1 MNDQGTSNQQRQAP
15 SNTQDNAMMSM
26 MAQMLESKKESNKR
40 MEMLE
45 NQVAQQAVAL
55 KQFGKLPS
63 QPDVNSTEH
72 INAITLKS
80 GRILPTP
87 QGKLNSNSKEIEA
100 EVANENSEVELQTP
114 MEEEKKEEEP
124 VLTRKYVPMIPFP
137 QRLYKGELDA
147 HFQRF
152 VEMLKKLYVTLPFHE
167 VITQNPTYAKFLKD
181 IVSNRRVIEESSMVA
196 LNVECSAIVQSRM
209 PKKMQDN
216 GSFSIPI
223 SLGKIEI
230 DRALCDLGASIS
242 LIPYSLFEQID
253 VGELHPT
260 TISLKLADRSSR
272 IPRGVL
278 RDVPIKVG
286 KFFIPVDFYVLEM
299 DVEQEMP
306 VILGRPFLNSVE
318 AVIRCGEGSIELKIG
333 DEKLKFFLKNA
344 MKAPTLSFECN
355 LLDISCE
362 NLELTSF
369 ESEVMELD
377 DSSMLFTSLMDI
389 EDEEMC
395 DLTLAE
401 GEQLLDAHEG
411 EGDQMPRGKEFEGEL
426 KPLPSNLRYEFLGS
440 NSTHPVI
447 VGATLNEHETSKL
460 LHVLKNNRKALEYS
474 IDDLQGISPS
484 LCMHRINVDENA
496 KPSGEFLRRL
506 NPNLS
511 EVVFK
516 EITKLRDAGIIY
528 SVPDSEWVS
537 PIHVVPKIGG
547 LTVVQNDKGEL
558 VPTRTLNGWRIC
570 IDYRKLNKATK
581 KDHFPI
587 PFIDQMLERLSG
599 HEYFCFLD
607 GYSGFHQIPILPND
621 QGKLHLYVHME
632 LLHLDACPLG
642 YAMHRELFKD
652 A

>member
-1 MNDQGTSNQQRQAP
+1 
-15 SNTQDNAMMSM
+15 
-26 MAQMLESKKESNKR
+26 

-80 GRILPTP
+80 GRVLPTP
-87 QGKLNSNSKEIEA
+87 QRKPNSNEKEIEA

-137 QRLYKGELDA
+137 QRLYKGKLDA

-181 IVSNRRVIEESSMVA
+181 IMSNRRVIEESSMVA

-272 IPRGVL
+272 ILRGVL

-286 KFFIPVDFYVLEM
+286 KFFIPIDFYVLEM

-306 VILGRPFLNSVE
+306 VILGRPFLNTVE

-333 DEKLKFFLKNA
+333 DEKLKFF
-344 MKAPTLSFECN
+344 
-355 LLDISCE
+355 
-362 NLELTSF
+362 
-369 ESEVMELD
+369 
-377 DSSMLFTSLMDI
+377 
-389 EDEEMC
+389 
-395 DLTLAE
+395 
-401 GEQLLDAHEG
+401 
-411 EGDQMPRGKEFEGEL
+411 
-426 KPLPSNLRYEFLGS
+426 
-440 NSTHPVI
+440 
-447 VGATLNEHETSKL
+447 
-460 LHVLKNNRKALEYS
+460 
-474 IDDLQGISPS
+474 
-484 LCMHRINVDENA
+484 
-496 KPSGEFLRRL
+496 
-506 NPNLS
+506 
-511 EVVFK
+511 
-516 EITKLRDAGIIY
+516 
-528 SVPDSEWVS
+528 
-537 PIHVVPKIGG
+537 
-547 LTVVQNDKGEL
+547 
-558 VPTRTLNGWRIC
+558 
-570 IDYRKLNKATK
+570 
-581 KDHFPI
+581 
-587 PFIDQMLERLSG
+587 
-599 HEYFCFLD
+599 
-607 GYSGFHQIPILPND
+607 
-621 QGKLHLYVHME
+621 
-632 LLHLDACPLG
+632 
-642 YAMHRELFKD
+642 
-652 A
+652 

>member
-1 MNDQGTSNQQRQAP
+1 MIA
-15 SNTQDNAMMSM
+15 M
-26 MAQMLESKKESNKR
+26 MAQMLESQKETNKKMEELVAENKR
-40 MEMLE
+40 LAKE
-45 NQVAQQAVAL
+45 NAHM
-55 KQFGKLPS
+55 KQIGKLPS
-63 QPDVNSTEH
+63 QPDVNSLEH
-72 INAITLKS
+72 VDAITLKS
-80 GRILPTP
+80 GKVLPTP
-87 QGKLNSNSKEIEA
+87 QGKSNLNSKKVDE
-100 EVANENSEVELQTP
+100 EVANENAEVELQAPTG
-114 MEEEKKEEEP
+114 EEKKEGEP
-124 VLTRKYVPMIPFP
+124 ILMRKYVPVIPFP
-137 QRLYKGELDA
+137 QRLKKSKLDA

-181 IVSNRRVIEESSMVA
+181 IMSNRRVIDESSMVA

-209 PKKMQDN
+209 PKKMQDH

-253 VGELHPT
+253 VGEHHPT

-306 VILGRPFLNSVE
+306 VILGRPFLNTVE

-344 MKAPTLSFECN
+344 MKAPTSSFECN

-369 ESEVMELD
+369 ESEVTDLD
-377 DSSMLFTSLMDI
+377 DSSMLFTSLMDM
-389 EDEEMC
+389 EDEGMC

-401 GEQLLDAHEG
+401 GENLFDACQG
-411 EGDQMPRGKEFEGEL
+411 EVNQMPKGKEFEGEL

-440 NSTHPVI
+440 NSMHPVI
-447 VGATLNEHETSKL
+447 VGATLNENETSKL
-460 LHVLKNNRKALEYS
+460 LHVLKNNRKALGYS
-474 IDDLQGISPS
+474 IDDLKGISPS

-496 KPSGEFLRRL
+496 KPSREFLRR
-506 NPNLS
+506 
-511 EVVFK
+511 
-516 EITKLRDAGIIY
+516 
-528 SVPDSEWVS
+528 
-537 PIHVVPKIGG
+537 
-547 LTVVQNDKGEL
+547 
-558 VPTRTLNGWRIC
+558 
-570 IDYRKLNKATK
+570 
-581 KDHFPI
+581 
-587 PFIDQMLERLSG
+587 
-599 HEYFCFLD
+599 
-607 GYSGFHQIPILPND
+607 
-621 QGKLHLYVHME
+621 
-632 LLHLDACPLG
+632 
-642 YAMHRELFKD
+642 
-652 A
+652 